1 MFKQL
6 VILIKT
12 FMNKLI
18 KKKEIC
24 KRISKLSTIN
34 DYGIYNEEY
43 IFNFYLY
50 TKYPDNKQNILLN
63 IGG

>member
-6 VILIKT
+6 VNLIKT

-18 KKKEIC
+18 KKDEIC
-24 KRISKLSTIN
+24 KRISKLSTII
-34 DYGIYNEEY
+34 DYGICIIEY
-43 IFNFYLY
+43 ILIFICILNILII
-50 TKYPDNKQNILLN
+50 KKIILLN